1 MNDEQRDLARRLAD
15 AIRYRQRPPEAPQ
28 IWRRSRMKCVR
39 DKDGALV
46 PDLTDAATG
55 GVLLDMLGPG
65 WVARCDSGSGGERV
79 WSVWDAAKRES
90 VTTPDA
96 TLALACARALLAEW
110 GEA

>member
-55 GVLLDMLGPG
+55 GVLLDMLGDGWLAVRARGWGVHKPG
-65 WVARCDSGSGGERV
+65 SPISPPRHHGE
-79 WSVWDAAKRES
+79 
-90 VTTPDA
+90 
-96 TLALACARALLAEW
+96 TLAEACARALLAEW
-110 GEA
+110 NEP